1 MSVHEPEALGRA
13 YDARLMRRLLGYLR
27 PHRRSVGVALATI
40 AAGSVLQ
47 LAQPWL
53 TKVAIDDHIAPGDLD
68 GLDRIALAFLLVL
81 AGSFV
86 LEYVQTWTM
95 QMMGQRIMFDLR
107 MEIYRHLQRLDLR
120 FYDRNPVGRLMT
132 RVTSDVDSLNEL
144 FTSGVVTVFRDV
156 FMLAGIMIVLL
167 WMDWRLALVTF
178 AVLPAIAWVTHWFR
192 MNARESYRRVRLQIA
207 RINAF
212 LQENISGMA
221 TVQLFR
227 REARNFEQFAGI
239 NRAHRDA
246 NLESIFYYATFY
258 PAIEVLGAVATALIV
273 WYGGGRAL
281 QDTVEL
287 GALVAFLQYSQRFF
301 KPISDLSEKFN
312 ILQSAM
318 ASSERIF
325 GLLDTPAEIAS
336 PAAPAPRAASSPAPG
351 LGPRPGLAPP
361 PGGARIRFE
370 HVWFAYRGDEYVLRD
385 VSFEVGAGER
395 VGVVGATGAGKTT
408 LINLLMRFY
417 DVDRGRITVDG
428 VDVREM
434 PLADLRQR
442 FGLVLQDV
450 YLFSGS
456 VRENIRLGH
465 DAIGDAVVQAAA
477 RSVHADRFIERLPA
491 GLDSEVGERGATL
504 SVGQRQLLSF
514 ARALAFAPEVLLLDE
529 ATSSVDTDT
538 ERLIQ
543 DALHVL
549 MAERTTIAI
558 AHRLS
563 TVQDMDQ
570 ILVFHK
576 GELREAGT
584 HQQLLAR
591 RGLYHTLYQLQ
602 YRDQE
607 RAAAPAR
614 AGAGQAALEPA
625 VVDSGGGG

>member
-1 MSVHEPEALGRA
+1 
-13 YDARLMRRLLGYLR
+13 
-27 PHRRSVGVALATI
+27 ALASS
-40 AAGSVLQ
+40 AG
-47 LAQPWL
+47 
-53 TKVAIDDHIAPGDLD
+53 
-68 GLDRIALAFLLVL
+68 
-81 AGSFV
+81 
-86 LEYVQTWTM
+86 
-95 QMMGQRIMFDLR
+95 
-107 MEIYRHLQRLDLR
+107 
-120 FYDRNPVGRLMT
+120 
-132 RVTSDVDSLNEL
+132 
-144 FTSGVVTVFRDV
+144 GV
-156 FMLAGIMIVLL
+156 
-167 WMDWRLALVTF
+167 
-178 AVLPAIAWVTHWFR
+178 
-192 MNARESYRRVRLQIA
+192 
-207 RINAF
+207 
-212 LQENISGMA
+212 
-221 TVQLFR
+221 
-227 REARNFEQFAGI
+227 
-239 NRAHRDA
+239 
-246 NLESIFYYATFY
+246 
-258 PAIEVLGAVATALIV
+258 
-273 WYGGGRAL
+273 
-281 QDTVEL
+281 
-287 GALVAFLQYSQRFF
+287 
-301 KPISDLSEKFN
+301 
-312 ILQSAM
+312 
-318 ASSERIF
+318 
-325 GLLDTPAEIAS
+325 
-336 PAAPAPRAASSPAPG
+336 
-351 LGPRPGLAPP
+351 
-361 PGGARIRFE
+361 RIRVE
-370 HVWFAYRGDEYVLRD
+370 HVWFAYRRDDYVLRD

-434 PLADLRQR
+434 RLSDLRQR

-465 DAIGDAVVQAAA
+465 DAIGDAAVQAAV

-584 HQQLLAR
+584 HQQLLTR

-614 AGAGQAALEPA
+614 AGAVWTALEPA
-625 VVDSGGGG
+625 VVDSGSGG

>member
-1 MSVHEPEALGRA
+1 MSVHEPEVLGRA

-27 PHRRSVGVALATI
+27 PHRRAVGVALATI

-53 TKVAIDDHIAPGDLD
+53 TKVAIDDHIAPGNLD

-132 RVTSDVDSLNEL
+132 RVTSDVDTLNEL

-227 REARNFEQFAGI
+227 REARNFEQFERI

-325 GLLDTPAEIAS
+325 GLLDTPVEIAS
-336 PAAPAPRAASSPAPG
+336 PAAPAPRADSSPASG

-370 HVWFAYRGDEYVLRD
+370 HVWFAYRDDEYVLRD
-385 VSFEVGAGER
+385 VSFEVAAGER

-417 DVDRGRITVDG
+417 DVDRGRIAVDG
-428 VDVREM
+428 VDVREI
-434 PLADLRQR
+434 PLADLRRR

-465 DAIGDAVVQAAA
+465 DAIRDSQVRAAA

-549 MAERTTIAI
+549 MAKRTTIAI

-584 HQQLLAR
+584 HQQLLVR

-607 RAAAPAR
+607 RAAAPER
-614 AGAGQAALEPA
+614 AGAGQTALEPA
-625 VVDSGGGG
+625 GVDAGSGG